1 MSLKEKKISFVH
13 QIASITPPKGV
24 RGSGPRYLGDK
35 TSYFLEAL
43 VASDTHPEKVVDYV
57 DKMTVSSSA
66 SAEEEVDKQ
75 ERRLLGLKVLTFYCR
90 SGLINQ
96 GQAFRDAWAQKFGTV
111 LSGGSRDV
119 DLMALNMV
127 NLATDKEEMRQIFK
141 NIFALDL
148 VPRTEAVV
156 GAMPVLLKDER

>member
-1 MSLKEKKISFVH
+1 ML
-13 QIASITPPKGV
+13 QIASITPPKGG
-24 RGSGPRYLGDK
+24 RGSGGPRYLGDK
-35 TSYFLEAL
+35 SSFFLEAL

-57 DKMTVSSSA
+57 DKMTASS

-90 SGLINQ
+90 SGLIDQ

-148 VPRTEAVV
+148 VPKTEAVAY

>member
-1 MSLKEKKISFVH
+1 MSLKEKKILFVH
-13 QIASITPPKGV
+13 QIASITPPKSAK
-24 RGSGPRYLGDK
+24 SGPRYLGDN
-35 TSYFLEAL
+35 SFFLEAL

-57 DKMTVSSSA
+57 DKITVSSSA

-96 GQAFRDAWAQKFGTV
+96 GQAFRDAWAQKFGIV